1 MFIITLS
8 ALSLLF
14 PLLPVHGYVLGYK
27 VCITL
32 SVGHPIQVDFIVS
45 LQIVIMNMKIFEDC
59 LLVYVWST
67 VA

>member
-1 MFIITLS
+1 MFIITLCAFS
-8 ALSLLF
+8 AFSS
-14 PLLPVHGYVLGYK
+14 LPVHAYVLGYK
-27 VCITL
+27 ICITL

-45 LQIVIMNMKIFEDC
+45 LEIVIMNMKIFEDC